1 MSELEF
7 SLKEKR
13 EELNRLIGARDFN
26 SVVAL
31 HTSDVK
37 FMAPHMDL
45 VDGRINLYQMYS
57 KAPADGKPSVNAKY
71 GNVKYRLP

>member
-57 KAPADGKPSVNAKY
+57 KAPADGKPSVNANY
-71 GNVKYRLP
+71 GIVKYTMK

>member
-1 MSELEF
+1 MEVRLSQR
-7 SLKEKR
+7 R
-13 EELNRLIGARDFN
+13 EELNRLIGSRDFN

-45 VDGRINLYQMYS
+45 VDGRIALYQLYS
-57 KAPADGKPSVNAKY
+57 KSPADGRSLIKY
-71 GNVKYRLP
+71 NSFFIM

>member
-1 MSELEF
+1 MSELE
-7 SLKEKR
+7 LRLAQKR

-31 HTSDVK
+31 HTPDVK

-45 VDGRINLYQMYS
+45 VDGRINLYQLYS
-57 KAPADGKPSVNAKY
+57 KSPADGKKNKMHCSPLECV
-71 GNVKYRLP
+71 L